1 MGLIMRVWTSERRI
15 ERWALW
21 ESNPAHSLDEPSPIS
36 TISLLSKFPKL
47 TTRRLLIIELQL
59 LTGIEPATHW
69 LQINCATDYA
79 TEAKTKHIDLYSL
92 TRVEG
97 FEPSKFF
104 IQAKNYY
111 PFILI
116 CCMCFLEINKVLR
129 EKQHAFLERNM
140 GFEPTLSVWKTDV
153 LAARH

>member
-1 MGLIMRVWTSERRI
+1 MGLIMRVWTSECRI
-15 ERWALW
+15 ERYTLG

-79 TEAKTKHIDLYSL
+79 TEAKTKHISTPLRELKDLNL
-92 TRVEG
+92 LNFLFKQKIIIHFV
-97 FEPSKFF
+97 
-104 IQAKNYY
+104 
-111 PFILI
+111 LI